1 MSRSRNGQLLYG
13 RVTSEKLPDA
23 IMEPDL
29 RRDLTRTVLAV
40 LIIGG
45 LIAASLWIVRPF
57 LAATIWATMIA
68 VTTWPVLRTLQTRLW
83 GKRWLAA
90 TVMTAAL
97 LLIFVIPLSAA
108 IGTIVANASEIVD
121 WANRFSDVKLPRP
134 PEFVEKIPI
143 VGEKTAN
150 LWREYA
156 DKGPEEL
163 AEIVRPYASRV
174 ASWFVAEVGNFGLVT
189 LQFLLTVVIS
199 AILYMTGEDAGRW
212 IRRFGRRLAGERGD
226 QVVRLAGQAIRGVAL
241 GVVVT
246 AFVQSVLG
254 GIGLAIAGVPFAAV
268 LTAVMFMLALA
279 QIGAVPVL
287 LGAAAWLWWKGD
299 TGWFAALLV
308 WTIVVG
314 SLDNILRP
322 VLIKKG
328 ADLPLLL
335 IFAGVI
341 GGLFAFGL
349 LGLFVGPV
357 LLAVAY
363 TLLDAWVAE
372 TPEAEVNPATA
383 ARRPLHSP
391 PPTAESD

>member
-1 MSRSRNGQLLYG
+1 
-13 RVTSEKLPDA
+13 
-23 IMEPDL
+23 MEQDL
-29 RRDLTRTVLAV
+29 RRDLTRTVFAV

-57 LAATIWATMIA
+57 LAATIWATMIV
-68 VTTWPVLRTLQTRLW
+68 VTTWPVLRTLQVRLW

-108 IGTIVANASEIVD
+108 IGTIVANAGEIVD

-143 VGEKTAN
+143 IGEKTAN

-156 DKGPEEL
+156 DKGSEEL

-174 ASWFVAEVGNFGLVT
+174 GSWFVAEVGNFGLVT

-199 AILYMTGEDAGRW
+199 AILYMTGEDAARW
-212 IRRFGRRLAGERGD
+212 VRRFGRRLAGERGD

-287 LGAAAWLWWKGD
+287 LGGLAWLWWKD
-299 TGWFAALLV
+299 HTGWFVALLI

-357 LLAVAY
+357 LLAVSY

-372 TPEAEVNPATA
+372 APDADVTTATTAQRPVRAPPTEAEN
-383 ARRPLHSP
+383 R
-391 PPTAESD
+391 

>member
-1 MSRSRNGQLLYG
+1 
-13 RVTSEKLPDA
+13 
-23 IMEPDL
+23 MEQDL
-29 RRDLTRTVLAV
+29 RRDLTRTLFAI

-45 LIAASLWIVRPF
+45 LIAASVWILRPF
-57 LAATIWATMIA
+57 LAATIWSTMIV
-68 VTTWPVLRTLQTRLW
+68 VTTWPILRKLQSRLW
-83 GKRWLAA
+83 GKRWLATTIM
-90 TVMTAAL
+90 TVAL
-97 LLIFVIPLSAA
+97 LLVFVAPFSAA
-108 IGTIVANASEIVD
+108 IGTIVANAGEIVD
-121 WANRFSDVKLPRP
+121 WTNRFSHVKLPPP

-143 VGEKTAN
+143 IGQKAAK
-150 LWREYA
+150 LWGEYA
-156 DKGPEEL
+156 DKGSEEL
-163 AEIVRPYASRV
+163 AEIVRPYAARV

-189 LQFLLTVVIS
+189 IQFLLTVVIS
-199 AILYMTGEDAGRW
+199 AILYMTGDDTARW
-212 IRRFGRRLAGERGD
+212 VRRFGRRLAGERGD

-246 AFVQSVLG
+246 ALVQSVLG
-254 GIGLAIAGVPFAAV
+254 GIGLAIAGVPFATM

-279 QIGAVPVL
+279 QIGPLPVL
-287 LGAAAWLWWKGD
+287 LGGLVWLWWQGD
-299 TGWFAALLV
+299 TGWFVALLV

-322 VLIKKG
+322 ILIKKG

-363 TLLDAWVAE
+363 TLLDAWVSEASDADAPE
-372 TPEAEVNPATA
+372 GGALATPA
-383 ARRPLHSP
+383 HSP
-391 PPTAESD
+391 SPGAKKR